1 MDLQQRVSD
10 LGIIPVI
17 AVDDSAD
24 ILPICQALDRGGLP
38 VAEITFRTE
47 AGREAL
53 KLAARNFPHFLIGA
67 GTVTLPEE
75 VDAAHAAGAAF
86 AVAPGTNPSILA
98 RAQGLGLPFFPGVC
112 TPTDIELALS
122 AGARLLKFFPA
133 EAMGGLTLLNGLFAP
148 YRHRGIAFIPTGGI
162 KPSNLAE
169 YLRCPAVKAIGG
181 TWLVTSDLLKKRAFD
196 AIEQL
201 TREAVEIR
209 RSA

>member
-1 MDLQQRVSD
+1 MDLQHRIKD

-17 AVDDSAD
+17 AIEQAAD

-53 KLAARNFPHFLIGA
+53 KLAVQNFPHFLVGA

-86 AVAPGTNPSILA
+86 AVAPGTNPAIVGSAL
-98 RAQGLGLPFFPGVC
+98 GLGLPFFPGVC

-133 EAMGGLTLLNGLFAP
+133 EAMGGLTVLNALYAP
-148 YRHRGIAFIPTGGI
+148 YRHRGVSFIPTGGI
-162 KPSNLAE
+162 KPSNLGD

-201 TREAVEIR
+201 AREAVEIR